1 MRIAKR
7 LADLA
12 RCPPTLEAPAH
23 DVLHTGET
31 DGQEDDEAQTTASE
45 DAWIQEAARQ
55 KAEAEAQRLAAE
67 EEVRLAAE
75 AQRLAAE
82 EESRLAAEAQRL
94 AAAEREAALRAS
106 KEEARRQAA
115 EEQAER
121 FASQEPDIEQQS
133 SLNEAG
139 ASNAQ
144 PSMA

>member
-75 AQRLAAE
+75 AQRLAA
-82 EESRLAAEAQRL
+82 
-94 AAAEREAALRAS
+94 AEREAALRAS